1 MPTQVKDETQ
11 SKHALTRREFIGMT
25 AGMALTLLL
34 QACRQR
40 PTSAPPMQRP
50 SGPLDTEHYK
60 KPSPW
65 RIGRSG
71 RGDINSWLVMLSAH
85 IEYGVKEK
93 YREHFSH
100 YFCTSANW
108 DPNKQIEDIK
118 TLLQEGIDLL
128 LIDPLDHPVVAAG
141 IAQAM
146 DAGVPVI
153 FASTRARNA
162 PYVTRVT
169 QNEAVRGA
177 ACADWMCRSIRRGR
191 VAIVAS
197 APASGDNKAWLAA
210 VRDRLDSRPDIET
223 VAVEHCPWQSSEARR
238 VMSSILTESPPVDG
252 VIVNNGVLGRGVV
265 LAFAEHDRD
274 IPPIAGVDDWNGWL
288 RTAAEHKVGFLGL
301 SGGASLGLL
310 CVELATRVLAGHP
323 VRRDVVFPHSV
334 FDHRDLHRYYRPDL
348 TDHYWT
354 VNDLPQAWIERM
366 FNT

>member
-1 MPTQVKDETQ
+1 MPTQVEDGTQ
-11 SKHALTRREFIGMT
+11 SDQTLTRREFIGMT

-34 QACRQR
+34 QGCRQR
-40 PTSAPPMQRP
+40 PSSAPPTRTP
-50 SGPLDTEHYK
+50 SGPVDIELYK
-60 KPSPW
+60 KPGPW

-71 RGDINSWLVMLSAH
+71 RGDINSWLVTLSAH
-85 IEYGVKEK
+85 IEYGVKVK
-93 YREHFSH
+93 YRELFSD
-100 YFCTSANW
+100 YLCASANW
-108 DPNKQIEDIK
+108 DPNNQIEDIK

-146 DAGVPVI
+146 DAAVPVI
-153 FASTRARNA
+153 LASARAQNA

-169 QNEAVRGA
+169 QNEAARGA
-177 ACADWMCRSIRRGR
+177 ACPDWMCRSIRRGR
-191 VAIVAS
+191 VAIIAS
-197 APASGDNKAWLAA
+197 IPASGDNKAWLAA
-210 VRDRLDSRPDIET
+210 VRDRLDSQSDIET
-223 VAVEHCPWQSSEARR
+223 LAVEHCPWLSPEARR
-238 VMSSILTESPPVDG
+238 VMSSILAESPPIDG
-252 VIVNNGVLGRGVV
+252 VIVNNRVLGRGVV

-310 CVELATRVLAGHP
+310 CVELATRVLAGDP
-323 VRRDVVFPHSV
+323 VQRDVMFPCST
-334 FDHRDLHRYYRPDL
+334 FDHSDLYRYYRPDL

>member
-1 MPTQVKDETQ
+1 MPTKVENRTRSEKV
-11 SKHALTRREFIGMT
+11 LTRREFIGMT

-34 QACRQR
+34 QGCRQR
-40 PTSAPPMQRP
+40 PSSAPPTR
-50 SGPLDTEHYK
+50 SLSDSVDTEIYK
-60 KPSPW
+60 KPGPW

-71 RGDINSWLVMLSAH
+71 RGDINSWLIMLSAH

-100 YFCTSANW
+100 YFCTSANLA
-108 DPNKQIEDIK
+108 PNKQIEDIK
-118 TLLQEGIDLL
+118 TLLQEGVDLL

-153 FASTRARNA
+153 LASTRAQNA

-169 QNEAVRGA
+169 QNEAARGA
-177 ACADWMCRSIRRGR
+177 ACADWMCQSIRRGR
-191 VAIVAS
+191 VAIIVS
-197 APASGDNKAWLAA
+197 MPAGGDNEAWLAA
-210 VRDRLDSRPDIET
+210 VRDRLDSQSDIET
-223 VAVEHCPWQSSEARR
+223 VAVEHCAWLSSEARR
-238 VMSSILTESPPVDG
+238 VMSSVLTESAPIDG

-265 LAFAEHDRD
+265 LAFAELDID
-274 IPPIAGVDDWNGWL
+274 IPPIAGVDDWNGWM

-310 CVELATRVLAGHP
+310 CVELATRVLAGDP
-323 VRRDVVFPHSV
+323 VQRDIVFPYSV
-334 FDHRDLHRYYRPDL
+334 FDHGDLHHYFRPEL